1 MANAAERAFAHAD
14 RPTFVPTVLF
24 RAEVLEFGLAKLPI
38 VIGHYGPVQPSL
50 QGVPARPAILVLA
63 LAAGALLSYQ
73 ATRLW
78 LAYHRIHSARLEII
92 ERGVALEPGDAD
104 AWDLLGR
111 YRQLDFANADPQ
123 QELAD
128 YQRAVQEDPLNAS
141 FWMNLAGAYEENGD
155 LSAAQNAFERARS
168 VYPLSAEVAW
178 NYGNFLLR
186 QGKEDQGYAE
196 IHHAVQSD
204 PRMLTLAISRVWR
217 SSRDVNVLL
226 DEVLPANVDAYI
238 QALNFF
244 SSIRQ
249 SDPALVVWRRLI
261 SLGKVVALPRTFPF
275 LDELIL
281 DDRAAD
287 ARQVWVEAL
296 TAAGLPHE
304 EPLNHS
310 LVWNGGFAGD
320 FSNGGLGWRWNSP
333 IGVAV
338 DFDTAPPA
346 SGARAVRLDFGGGL
360 NLEITEPMQYVPV
373 QPAHTYH
380 FRALMRTEEITTESG
395 MRFSLVDPNHNDA
408 VNALT
413 DNFTGSHNWT
423 ALDMDV
429 TTGRETHFLLV
440 RLLRTG
446 SRLFENKLSGTV
458 WIADVSLVPADS
470 QGNPSP

>member
-1 MANAAERAFAHAD
+1 VRVPYGRSRAD
-14 RPTFVPTVLF
+14 RTHARLPQIF
-24 RAEVLEFGLAKLPI
+24 AKGVLEFGLAKIPI
-38 VIGHYGPVQPSL
+38 LIGHYGSVQPSL
-50 QGVPARPAILVLA
+50 QGVPARRAILVFA
-63 LAAGALLSYQ
+63 LAAGALISYQ
-73 ATRLW
+73 AGRLW
-78 LAYHRIHSARLEII
+78 LADHRIHSTRLEII
-92 ERGVALEPGDAD
+92 ERGAALEPGNAD

-128 YQRAVQEDPLNAS
+128 YQRAVQDDPLNAT

-155 LSAAQNAFERARS
+155 LSAAQSAFERARA

-186 QGKEDQGYAE
+186 QGKEAEGYAE

-204 PRMLTLAISRVWR
+204 PKLLTLATSRVWR

-226 DEVLPANVDAYI
+226 DQVLPPDVDAYI
-238 QALNFF
+238 QALDFF
-244 SSIRQ
+244 ASIRQ
-249 SDPALVVWRRLI
+249 SDPALAVWRRLI
-261 SLGKVVALPRTFPF
+261 SLGKPVALPRTFPF

-281 DDRAAD
+281 DDRATD
-287 ARQVWVEAL
+287 AKQVWIEAL
-296 TAAGLPHE
+296 SAAGLPHD
-304 EPLNHS
+304 EPLKHS
-310 LVWNGGFAGD
+310 LVWDGGFAGD
-320 FSNGGLGWRWNSP
+320 FHNGGLGWRWHAP

-338 DFDTAPPA
+338 DFDTAPP
-346 SGARAVRLDFGGGL
+346 SGGVRAVRLDFGGGL

-373 QPAHTYH
+373 ESAHTYH
-380 FRALMRTEEITTESG
+380 FHALMRTEEITTESG
-395 MRFSLVDPNHNDA
+395 MRFSLVDANHNDA

-423 ALDMDV
+423 PLDMDV
-429 TTGRETHFLLV
+429 TTSRETHFLQV

-458 WIADVSLVPADS
+458 WIADVSLIPAEF
-470 QGNPSP
+470 QGSPSP

>member
-1 MANAAERAFAHAD
+1 
-14 RPTFVPTVLF
+14 
-24 RAEVLEFGLAKLPI
+24 LEFGLAEVPI
-38 VIGHYGPVQPSL
+38 LIAHYGSVQPSL
-50 QGVPARPAILVLA
+50 QGVPARPAILAFA
-63 LAAGALLSYQ
+63 LAAGALLSYE
-73 ATRLW
+73 AARLW
-78 LAYHRIHSARLEII
+78 LADHRIHSTRLEII
-92 ERGVALEPGDAD
+92 QRGAALEPGDAD

-128 YQRAVQEDPLNAS
+128 YKRAVQEDPLNAT

-155 LSAAQNAFERARS
+155 LSAAQSSFERARS

-186 QGKEDQGYAE
+186 QGKDAEGYAE
-196 IHHAVQSD
+196 IQHAVQSD
-204 PRMLTLAISRVWR
+204 PKMLTLAISRVWR

-226 DEVLPANVDAYI
+226 NQVLPADVDAYI

-244 SSIRQ
+244 ASIRQ
-249 SDPALVVWRRLI
+249 SDPALAVWQRLI

-281 DDRAAD
+281 DDRSAD
-287 ARQVWVEAL
+287 AKQVWIEAL
-296 TAAGLPHE
+296 TAAGLPHD

-338 DFDTAPPA
+338 DFDAAPPS
-346 SGARAVRLDFGGGL
+346 SGVRAVRLDFGGGL

-373 QPAHTYH
+373 EPAHTYH
-380 FRALMRTEEITTESG
+380 FHGLMRTEEITTESG

-413 DNFTGSHNWT
+413 DNFTGSHKWT

-429 TTGRETHFLLV
+429 TTSRETHFLQV

-458 WIADVSLVPADS
+458 WIADVSLVPVES
-470 QGNPSP
+470 EGTPSP

>member
-1 MANAAERAFAHAD
+1 MQ
-14 RPTFVPTVLF
+14 PT
-24 RAEVLEFGLAKLPI
+24 
-38 VIGHYGPVQPSL
+38 L
-50 QGVPARPAILVLA
+50 QGIPTRPAILVFA

-73 ATRLW
+73 AGRLW
-78 LAYHRIHSARLEII
+78 LAYHRIHSTRLEII

-128 YQRAVQEDPLNAS
+128 YQRAVQEDPLNAT

-155 LSAAQNAFERARS
+155 LSAAQSAFESARA

-186 QGKEDQGYAE
+186 QEKYAEGYAE
-196 IHHAVQSD
+196 IRHAVQSD
-204 PRMLTLAISRVWR
+204 PKLLTLAISRVWR

-320 FSNGGLGWRWNSP
+320 FSNGGLGWRWNSSTGAS
-333 IGVAV
+333 I
-338 DFDTAPPA
+338 DFDSAPP
-346 SGARAVRLDFGGGL
+346 SYGVRTVRLDFGAGAILRSPNPCNMFQSSPAMLTIFMLTCVPKRSRPKAGCAFPL
-360 NLEITEPMQYVPV
+360 STLIT
-373 QPAHTYH
+373 
-380 FRALMRTEEITTESG
+380 IT
-395 MRFSLVDPNHNDA
+395 
-408 VNALT
+408 
-413 DNFTGSHNWT
+413 
-423 ALDMDV
+423 
-429 TTGRETHFLLV
+429 
-440 RLLRTG
+440 
-446 SRLFENKLSGTV
+446 
-458 WIADVSLVPADS
+458 
-470 QGNPSP
+470 Q